1 MRRKGRGQKE
11 HRRGRLRPCGCLAL
25 IAAAAILAGCRTV
38 GGIAGETSY
47 AVEYGITASVAEPS
61 RTGTTAES
69 RVEPEVT
76 QPDKDP
82 YTSVQTTTSPVRGT
96 WSRTS
101 ESTAEVEP
109 LLQNPELPSG
119 CEATAATM
127 LLEAYGYPV
136 SMVGL
141 AAAIPKA
148 ALEYRDGRAYAPH
161 PSEAFVGDPFSE
173 AGYGVF
179 PGALEETLQ
188 DCIDEAGGPHTVRVY
203 EGASE
208 SEILAVV
215 DSGHPL
221 CVWSTM
227 WMEEIV
233 PMPGWYIKRGGIHTD
248 EYFPWPG
255 NEHCYVLVGYDDT
268 YVTVCDPLRGKVRYN
283 RDRFFRLFD
292 ELGGYALRLE

>member
-1 MRRKGRGQKE
+1 
-11 HRRGRLRPCGCLAL
+11 
-25 IAAAAILAGCRTV
+25 
-38 GGIAGETSY
+38 
-47 AVEYGITASVAEPS
+47 
-61 RTGTTAES
+61 
-69 RVEPEVT
+69 
-76 QPDKDP
+76 
-82 YTSVQTTTSPVRGT
+82 
-96 WSRTS
+96 
-101 ESTAEVEP
+101 
-109 LLQNPELPSG
+109 
-119 CEATAATM
+119 M